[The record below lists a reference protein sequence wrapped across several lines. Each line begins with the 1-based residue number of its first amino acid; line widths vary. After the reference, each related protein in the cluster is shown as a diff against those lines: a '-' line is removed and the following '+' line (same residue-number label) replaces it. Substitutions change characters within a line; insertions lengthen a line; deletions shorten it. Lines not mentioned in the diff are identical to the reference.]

1 MEEQRLWHGMTVADV
16 LHAAE
21 TSMQGLSREAAKKRL
36 EIQVGSAFPRPKTT
50 PIAKI
55 AFRQVASPLTLIL
68 LFAMA
73 LSVAYGEVVEAW
85 LTGAVI
91 AVNAALGFFQEYKA
105 DRALAA
111 LQKFLPLQ
119 ARVVRGGD
127 VLTIAADD
135 VVVGDVLEVA
145 AGDKI
150 VADARV
156 ISAVHL
162 ATGES
167 ALTGESSEVVKS
179 TGIVDATASVSDRK
193 NMIYAGTI
201 AVSGYG
207 RGVVVAVGKNTE
219 FGRISELVAQTR
231 AEPTP
236 LERDMQSFARQ
247 LSGIMILVAGGL
259 FLFGLY
265 RGMSVPDMAAVSAAV
280 AVAAV
285 PEGLL
290 VSMTVILAVGTRR
303 MVKRHALVR
312 KLVAAETLGG
322 VNVMCIDKT
331 GTITTGDMEV
341 VEVRSG
347 IRLIKISENTQVDE
361 GLERAL
367 TALVGDDDDHG
378 PGNQTEQTL
387 RAFVQKNL
395 AKTSS
400 NPWSVVEVLPFSSRE
415 KFSARRIAHGAKQE
429 LVILGAPDVLLAKAG
444 ISDTERAVYAKVLD
458 DMTGRGLRVLLI
470 ARKGLES
477 ASGEEDVLSD
487 NKPIGFI
494 GLQDP
499 VRPHI
504 AQVVRQAK
512 GAGVRTV
519 MITGDHPQTAFL
531 IAQEV
536 GIVADR
542 SQVIVGSQLHAMS
555 DADLARQ
562 IRDIRVFARVLPED
576 KVRIVRALQAQGG
589 IVAMTGD
596 GVNDGP
602 ALKAADVGVAM
613 GSGTDVAKET
623 SDLVLLD
630 NNARSIVDAI
640 HEGRVIFENLRKVLA
655 YLLTFSMSETAIL
668 AAALA
673 VGLPLPFSPLHI
685 LWINV
690 VTDGFPGVALAFERG
705 ERGLMG
711 ENPRGNNAPLMD
723 RRMWAFVVLCG
734 LVAMTGLIGTYAYVI
749 AQGASLETARTLLFI
764 SLGIDS
770 LFAVFIMRSLRS
782 GFWATSLAS
791 NGYLLIAVAL
801 GFGLLLL
808 PISIPFMR
816 ETFELVV
823 LPWMGWV
830 FLFGLAGVKFALFEL
845 IKHLTVRR
853 YFTQNTSVVMMSP

>member
-1 MEEQRLWHGMTVADV
+1 MEEQKLWHAMTAPDA
-16 LHAAE
+16 LHASEA
-21 TSMQGLSREAAKKRL
+21 SIQGLTDTEAKKRRAAHP
-36 EIQVGSAFPRPKTT
+36 GSAFPRPKATSVG
-50 PIAKI
+50 KI
-55 AFRQVASPLTLIL
+55 AMRQVASPLTLIL

-73 LSVAYGEVVEAW
+73 LSVAYGEVIEAW
-85 LTGAVI
+85 LTGGVI

-119 ARVVRGGD
+119 ARVLRDGEIVA
-127 VLTIAADD
+127 INADD
-135 VVVGDVLEVA
+135 IVVGDIVEFS
-145 AGDKI
+145 AGDKV
-150 VADARV
+150 VADARL
-156 ISAVHL
+156 IAATQL

-167 ALTGESSEVVKS
+167 ALTGESSEVVKN
-179 TGIVDATASVSDRK
+179 IELIDASASVSDRK
-193 NMIYAGTI
+193 NMIYAGTTV
-201 AVSGYG
+201 VSGYG
-207 RGVVVAVGKNTE
+207 RAVVIAVGKQTE
-219 FGRISELVAQTR
+219 FGRISTLVTQTA

-236 LERDMQSFARQ
+236 LERDMKRFARQ
-247 LSGIMILVAGGL
+247 LSGIMIIVAGGL

-303 MVKRHALVR
+303 MVKRNALVR

-347 IRLIKISENTQVDE
+347 VRLLAISGKMEIETV
-361 GLERAL
+361 LKRAL
-367 TALVGDDDDHG
+367 WALGG
-378 PGNQTEQTL
+378 SEQESGGGNQTERTL
-387 RAFVQKNL
+387 RVFVQKNITT
-395 AKTSS
+395 KESDE
-400 NPWSVVEVLPFSSRE
+400 WSVIESLPFNSKE
-415 KFSARRIAHGAKQE
+415 KFAAKVISKGADRE
-429 LVILGAPDVLLAKAG
+429 TIILGAPDVLLERSG
-444 ISDTERAVYAKVLD
+444 INDAERSMYAKVLD
-458 DMTGRGLRVLLI
+458 DMTARGLRVLLI
-470 ARKGLES
+470 ARKEGGATDGDILTDS
-477 ASGEEDVLSD
+477 
-487 NKPIGFI
+487 KPIGFI

-499 VRPHI
+499 IRPHI
-504 AQVVRQAK
+504 ADVVRQAK
-512 GAGVRTV
+512 SAGVRTI
-519 MITGDHPQTAFL
+519 MITGDHPQTAYL
-531 IAQEV
+531 VAHSV
-536 GIVADR
+536 GITTDR
-542 SQVIVGSQLHAMS
+542 EQVVTGTQLHAM
-555 DADLARQ
+555 DDGQLAQR

-589 IVAMTGD
+589 VVAMTGD

-623 SDLVLLD
+623 SELVLLD

-640 HEGRVIFENLRKVLA
+640 REGRVIFENLRKVLA

-705 ERGLMG
+705 ERGIMG
-711 ENPRGNNAPLMD
+711 EAPRGNNAPLMD
-723 RRMWAFVVLCG
+723 RRMWTFVVLCG
-734 LVAMTGLIGTYAYVI
+734 LVAMTGLIGTYAYAI
-749 AQGASLETARTLLFI
+749 GQGASLETARTLLFL

-791 NGYLLIAVAL
+791 NGYLLAAVAV

-808 PISIPFMR
+808 PVTVPLMR
-816 ETFELVV
+816 EAFELVV
-823 LPWMGWV
+823 LPWTGWV
-830 FLFGLAGVKFALFEL
+830 FIFGLAGVKFALFEL
-845 IKHLTVRR
+845 MKHLTVRR
-853 YFTQNTSVVMMSP
+853 YFSQNASVVMMSP